1 MAFHRLEHVRGRVAE
16 MRRNHEQR
24 TVHMTTGVSTDN
36 CGGAGGGGASGG
48 PGGGG
53 RATDDAAV
61 LIM

>member
-36 CGGAGGGGASGG
+36 CGGGGGASGG